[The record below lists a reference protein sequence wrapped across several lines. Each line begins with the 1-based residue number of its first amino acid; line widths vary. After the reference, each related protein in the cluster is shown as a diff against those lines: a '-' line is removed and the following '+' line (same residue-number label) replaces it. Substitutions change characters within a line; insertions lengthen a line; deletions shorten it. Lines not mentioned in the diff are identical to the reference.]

1 MDSTKEGIRRNLV
14 ELLATKDKR
23 NSDLAKA
30 CGVGRS
36 AVSNWISGESSIDIE
51 RIPAICE
58 FLEVSIDEFFGNSK
72 KFAKQTSDIS
82 QNETELL
89 DIYRSLNA
97 YGREQLMTFA
107 RGCAASFPKN
117 QADSLGA

>member
-51 RIPAICE
+51 RIPAICD
-58 FLEVSIDEFFGNSK
+58 FLDVSIDEFFGKSK
-72 KFAKQTSDIS
+72 KYGQQALDIS
-82 QNETELL
+82 SDESELL
-89 DIYRSLNA
+89 DIYRNLNA
-97 YGREQLMTFA
+97 HGREQLMTFA
-107 RGCAASFPKN
+107 RGCAASYPKN
-117 QADSLGA
+117 KADSLGA

>member
-51 RIPAICE
+51 RIPAICD
-58 FLEVSIDEFFGNSK
+58 FLDVSIDEFFGKSK
-72 KFAKQTSDIS
+72 KYGQQALDIS
-82 QNETELL
+82 SDESELL
-89 DIYRSLNA
+89 DIYRNLNA
-97 YGREQLMTFA
+97 HGREQLMTFA
-107 RGCAASFPKN
+107 RGCAASYPKN
-117 QADSLGA
+117 TADSMGA

>member
-14 ELLATKDKR
+14 ELLAKKDKR

-51 RIPAICE
+51 RIPTICE

-72 KFAKQTSDIS
+72 KYGRQVSDIS
-82 QNETELL
+82 EDETELL
-89 DIYRSLNA
+89 DLYRSMSPQ
-97 YGREQLMTFA
+97 GCKELMIYA
-107 RGCAASFPKN
+107 RGCVASYPKN

>member
-51 RIPAICE
+51 RIPAICD
-58 FLEVSIDEFFGNSK
+58 FLDVSIDEFFGKSK
-72 KFAKQTSDIS
+72 KYGQQALDIS
-82 QNETELL
+82 SDESELL
-89 DIYRSLNA
+89 DIYRNLNA
-97 YGREQLMTFA
+97 HGREQLMTFA
-107 RGCAASFPKN
+107 RGCAASYPKN
-117 QADSLGA
+117 TVDSMGA

>member
-51 RIPAICE
+51 RIPAICD
-58 FLEVSIDEFFGNSK
+58 FLDVSIDEFFGKSK
-72 KFAKQTSDIS
+72 KYGQQALDIS
-82 QNETELL
+82 SDESELI
-89 DIYRSLNA
+89 DIYRNLNA
-97 YGREQLMTFA
+97 HGREQLMTFA
-107 RGCAASFPKN
+107 RGCAASYPKN
-117 QADSLGA
+117 TADSMGA